1 MRANDLGFR
10 AGYSIALLGDG
21 AVCMRYSK
29 PKDFRSIPSATGGI
43 ARLACARLRELGKD
57 VKAVLSKAGLR
68 LEEVAD
74 PTVRLEVRTQIKFLE
89 FAAEELRDD
98 FLGFHLARSFDL
110 REIGLAY
117 YVMASSEQL
126 ADALRNAEH
135 YSRINTDGVRLR
147 FKLDGTA
154 DIAIDYVNVDRG
166 SDRHQIEFWLVTL
179 MRICRQ
185 LTDSRIAARR
195 LKVRHSRAGS
205 PVAFKSFFGT
215 DVEFDADTDEIVF
228 PALIASLPIVGR
240 DTYLN
245 KLLRRYAEEALA
257 SRPEVRASIHSRV
270 ERIIPQL
277 LPHGRAEVSEVA
289 RQLGMSS
296 RTLSRKL
303 LDEGVTY
310 AEILDKLWSA
320 LAKRYL
326 SDRELPVTEIAW
338 LLGYRDVS
346 SFTHA
351 FKRRTGMT
359 PREFRLSDCG
369 RGEIERPAGR
379 RRTAGRR
386 LRSGSPGA

>member
-1 MRANDLGFR
+1 MRSSR
-10 AGYSIALLGDG
+10 P
-21 AVCMRYSK
+21 R
-29 PKDFRSIPSATGGI
+29 DFRSIPSATGGI

-68 LEEVAD
+68 LEEADD
-74 PTVRLEVRTQIKFLE
+74 PTARLEVRTQIKILE
-89 FAAEELRDD
+89 LAAEELRDD

-110 REIGLAY
+110 REIGLVY

-126 ADALRNAEH
+126 ADALRNAER
-135 YSRINTDGVRLR
+135 YSRINTDGARLR

-154 DIAIDYVNVDRG
+154 GIAIDYVNVDRD
-166 SDRHQIEFWLVTL
+166 SDRHQTEFWLVTL

-195 LKVRHSRAGS
+195 LKLRHSRAGS
-205 PVAFKSFFGT
+205 PMEFKSFFGI
-215 DVEFDADTDEIVF
+215 DVEFDADADEIIF
-228 PALIASLPIVGR
+228 PASIASLPIVGR

-245 KLLRRYAEEALA
+245 RLLRRYAEEALA
-257 SRPEVRASIHSRV
+257 REPKLRASNHSRV

-277 LPHGRAEVSEVA
+277 LPHGRAEISEVA
-289 RQLGMSS
+289 RQLGTSS

-303 LDEGVTY
+303 RDEGVTY
-310 AEILDKLWSA
+310 AEILDKLRSA

-338 LLGYRDVS
+338 LLGYREVS

-351 FKRRTGMT
+351 FKRWTGMT
-359 PREFRLSDCG
+359 PREFRLSNSV
-369 RGEIERPAGR
+369 PAGGNGVPIAPGTLDKTDDER
-379 RRTAGRR
+379 Q
-386 LRSGSPGA
+386 SGD